1 MEHDYKTAILRGT
14 VTGVIVSAIVLA
26 FLFTFG
32 GNLASNQED
41 LKKIISKHTEQE
53 DIRFAQIS
61 NQLTQAT
68 NERAA
73 IVNNQTMIL
82 ASQETLTAR
91 IIEMRTIREQRGR

>member
-14 VTGVIVSAIVLA
+14 VTGVIVSAIVMA

-41 LKKIISKHTEQE
+41 LKKIISEHTKQE
-53 DIRFAQIS
+53 DIRFLQII
-61 NQLTQAT
+61 NRLDQAA
-68 NERAA
+68 NERAQ
-73 IVNNQTMIL
+73 ITNNQMIIL

-91 IIEMRTIREQRGR
+91 IIEMRTIREQHAK